1 MELYPNLH
9 TSIMQKTRRRYC
21 MEQKRISLKKLPM
34 TLHVEALMPIL
45 GIGRTTAYQL
55 VKTGKISTIEVG
67 KKTRVPREA
76 VLDYMKT
83 KKAQRR

>member
-1 MELYPNLH
+1 
-9 TSIMQKTRRRYC
+9 
-21 MEQKRISLKKLPM
+21 MEQKRIILKKLPT

-55 VKTGKISTIEVG
+55 VKSGKISTIKVG

-76 VLDYMKT
+76 VLYYMKT
-83 KKAQRR
+83 KKGKRR

>member
-1 MELYPNLH
+1 M
-9 TSIMQKTRRRYC
+9 K
-21 MEQKRISLKKLPM
+21 QKRISLKKLPM

-55 VKTGKISTIEVG
+55 VKAGKISTIKVG